1 MISMAEA
8 LRRTPLYPLHQGAR
22 FTPFGEW
29 EMPLQYSSIL
39 QEHQAVRQR
48 VGMFDISHMGKF
60 LLRGPE
66 AIAALQ
72 ERVPTNLN
80 RLQPGQAKYTVLL
93 NEAGGI
99 VDDVILYIGDGQV
112 RCIVNAATTAKDWA
126 WFQTYLPASIEFID
140 ESATQVLI
148 ALQGPAATAT
158 LAPLCDRPLDD
169 LKAYRHAQVN
179 LLEQPAWMART
190 GYTGEDGWEILV
202 APELG
207 QQLWQTLLA
216 AGVTPCGLGARDT
229 LRLEA
234 AMLLYGQDMDE
245 QTTPLEA
252 GLDWLIDWQKPD
264 FVGRAALLAQ
274 KQQGIERQL
283 VGLELVGKG
292 IARHGYPIY
301 AGAQAVGEVTSGT
314 LSPTLGK
321 AIAIGYV
328 FPEFAHI
335 GRELAV
341 QVRDRQV
348 PAVVVPR
355 PFYRRPR

>member
-1 MISMAEA
+1 MAEA
-8 LRRTPLYPLHQGAR
+8 LRRTPLYPLHQEAR

-60 LLRGPE
+60 LLCGSE

-72 ERVPTNLN
+72 ERLPTNLS

-99 VDDVILYIGDGQV
+99 VDDVILYIGDDQV

-126 WFQTYLPASIEFID
+126 WFQTYLPSSVEFID
-140 ESATQVLI
+140 ESAAQVLI

-158 LAPLCDRPLDD
+158 LTPLCDRPLDD
-169 LKAYRHAQVN
+169 ITVYRHAQVN
-179 LLEQPAWMART
+179 LLGQPAWIART

-202 APELG
+202 TPELG

-216 AGVTPCGLGARDT
+216 SGVTPCGLGARDT

-283 VGLELVGKG
+283 VGLELLGKG

-301 AGAQAVGEVTSGT
+301 AGAQVVGKVTSGT

-321 AIAIGYV
+321 AIALGYV
-328 FPEFAHI
+328 FPEFAHM